1 MDNPWINIVCIKSKK
16 IGLCVYDNTIEQ
28 KNKKKKIIRKL
39 NTPVLCI
46 ENKTIYESPI
56 ACSNELDVAPTT
68 IRANC
73 TYNSSGKG
81 FNFKYLKDLTQE
93 EFTYYNCEQWLKD
106 NDLWDIF
113 VSKNKVV

>member
-1 MDNPWINIVCIKSKK
+1 MARVSTK
-16 IGLCVYDNTIEQ
+16 
-28 KNKKKKIIRKL
+28 
-39 NTPVLCI
+39 

-73 TYNSSGKG
+73 TYNRSGKG